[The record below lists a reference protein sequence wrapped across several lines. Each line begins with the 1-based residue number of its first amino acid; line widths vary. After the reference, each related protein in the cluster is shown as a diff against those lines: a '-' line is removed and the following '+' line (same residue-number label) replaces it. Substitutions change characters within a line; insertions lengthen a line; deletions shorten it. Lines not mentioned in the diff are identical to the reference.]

1 MYDPTDTLERK
12 GQVLDFYQ
20 TFSGTQ
26 VSFKAF
32 LETYTDSFQS
42 QWNPQSVL
50 GRPDPIQSYQG
61 TQRNIS
67 LSWKIPAFS
76 LQDSIGNLQKTSTL
90 TRMLYPEYSRVDS
103 ASTISKAPL
112 IKIKFANLIFDA
124 SRGFDGD
131 VRTCGLLGAI
141 TSLQWNPNIKE
152 GFFDPVNKLYPKLI
166 TLTIA
171 FSVLHQHTL
180 GWEKAEAIAVGA
192 NREGRIR
199 SRDAEGAQDKIN
211 KINDRR
217 EDFAQNAAPSWGADA
232 SLFPWSAGSQRGST
246 AFIGDFDTGEAIQEV
261 AINEIL
267 GGND

>member
-12 GQVLDFYQ
+12 GQVLEFYQ
-20 TFSGTQ
+20 TFSGAQ

-32 LETYTDSFQS
+32 LETYTESFQCR
-42 QWNPQSVL
+42 WNGQTVL
-50 GRPDPIQSYQG
+50 GRPDPIQTYQG
-61 TQRNIS
+61 TQRNIN

-103 ASTISKAPL
+103 ASTISKGPL
-112 IKIKFANLIFDA
+112 VKIKFANLIFDA

-141 TSLQWNPNIKE
+141 NSLQWNPNIRE

-166 TLTIA
+166 TLTIG

-180 GWEKAEAIAVGA
+180 GWEKAEAVQLSA
-192 NREGRIR
+192 NRANGNPRT
-199 SRDAEGAQDKIN
+199 RDVQKV
-211 KINDRR
+211 NDRR
-217 EDFAQNAAPSWGADA
+217 QDFAEAAAPSWGADA